1 MSSWSAIDAAANVV
15 MQQTFGEPVVY
26 QPVQAGTAVGDP
38 LTITAVRHAR
48 VREESGAL
56 ANFEEISV
64 NPPDLPNPPD
74 FLNPPVKGDWVTA
87 WGAQYAVTTV
97 RQPDAYGMIALALLQ
112 RAS

>member
-1 MSSWSAIDAAANVV
+1 

-48 VREESGAL
+48 VLAESGAT

-64 NPPDLPNPPD
+64 NPMDFQNPPA
-74 FLNPPVKGDWVTA
+74 KGDWVTA
-87 WGAQYAVTTV
+87 WGTQFVVTAL
-97 RQPDAYGMIALALLQ
+97 RQPDAYGMIALTLLQ
-112 RAS
+112 RS